1 MVTIRYF
8 DGNKHIH
15 VEVSEDF
22 AKAFQQMEK
31 EDALTERKETRRHE
45 SLDELISKGYEFV
58 QEEPEEN
65 EWMQEMLKKLPEA
78 LKQLTDEQLWLIEQV
93 FYFNRSQLEISKELG
108 VSHQAI
114 TRRLERILKKL
125 KKFLD

>member
-1 MVTIRYF
+1 MVTIQYF

-93 FYFNRSQLEISKELG
+93 FYFNRNQTDIGNELG
-108 VSHQAI
+108 ISQQAI
-114 TRRLERILKKL
+114 QRRLERILKKL
-125 KKFLD
+125 KKFLG

>member
-1 MVTIRYF
+1 MVTIQYF
-8 DGNKHIH
+8 DGNKHIS

-22 AKAFQQMEK
+22 AKALQQMEK